1 MIRPSAR
8 PKPSPQARNTGS
20 AAIAFGCQSG
30 RTTKPPA
37 VIWFLPEIGYSSRPS
52 HQIQNRERPA
62 PGDPGNQRSETSRP
76 GSQAFFRP
84 FPPRNYFRQLFTAS
98 PPKVKV
104 FMVHFQT
111 RNKANF
117 PGPDHPE
124 KSPEFD

>member
-1 MIRPSAR
+1 MSIRSDDKTTRRHLVPSR
-8 PKPSPQARNTGS
+8 DRVF
-20 AAIAFGCQSG
+20 I
-30 RTTKPPA
+30 
-37 VIWFLPEIGYSSRPS
+37 
-52 HQIQNRERPA
+52 
-62 PGDPGNQRSETSRP
+62 
-76 GSQAFFRP
+76 AFFRP